1 MKEGV
6 KKSISLILVLTLLVQ
21 LLPVVAFGVG
31 DETNDLDISTDS
43 ETVSMKDDDAEIV
56 GEEDALRE
64 ESVKH
69 FRLRDGAYM
78 LVEYETAVHY
88 QTADGSWEEIDNTL
102 QKTGQQYVAQA
113 GDMTRKFAASL
124 DSGFLFETAYQG
136 QSVSMSLARRSSRDV
151 VAVAPDVPAAE
162 ETAAPEE
169 TAVPETADQPQEA
182 EQAEADLQRAPAE
195 AAAETDAPQQET
207 AEELPLLD
215 DAAYTLVTSTAAARM
230 ENPGAKMRTFSKLAE
245 KDKIQPQKIRSSV
258 AFDNVMDGVSLLYQN
273 YGYNVKESII
283 IEKPQ
288 EQYAYSFVLNLQG
301 LTPTLEADGSV
312 LLRGADGEPVYE
324 IPAPYLADADGA
336 TSLEDAAY
344 KLERISGG
352 YLLTVEADPEW
363 MNAPERAYPVTL
375 DPTILLHNKG
385 NVLTTFI
392 RSAWP
397 GSVAPNSA
405 DQFVGYRANEGYDA
419 CNIYVQ
425 FANLPEIPQNCV
437 PISAQLAMYNA
448 GFFTSDGVGCAAP
461 DGSLTV
467 EAHEWPAAVS
477 DVSGLTWYLVHF
489 GSTPVN
495 EETIDY
501 QKLSKE
507 TLGEY
512 VTWDITRTVMQWYQK
527 QNEGDTSGGR
537 GVLLEGIDGRENYRV
552 ANLIGSGYHD
562 YSPYF
567 AVYYRNPV
575 GLESYYT
582 YQEASAGKAGDL
594 SIHNFTNQFTL
605 DRADVSLSLEPASYA
620 LRHIYN
626 SATSGIEFSN
636 NEAGGIHT
644 CDYTSMQVGVGWKLS
659 AQQTVVECK
668 VGDETYLV
676 YNDEDGTEHYFSETA
691 TNTYEDED
699 GLSLKIVKSTSG
711 GNTIYTMTD
720 MDKYHTWVFH
730 NGYLISVTDNN
741 SNTIYFAYN
750 AAYSSGGSAWKPVK
764 GSASNRLV
772 QIVMDI
778 NSGNNEKSRTL
789 QTVANLTYSGDRL
802 SSVTDYAG
810 RSTNYSYDSGGHLT
824 QVTYADGTSVSYA
837 YNGSGGRLSTLY
849 DAESQYGLDITY
861 TYNLG
866 VVSTFRVQEFANTSG
881 AKQTGSAFHAYR
893 NGIHQTSYRFY
904 GPDHTR
910 DTADDTVKTCVLDHF
925 GKTICT
931 YDSNTDYSEIIGAS
945 AANYTDNSG
954 TSKTNNRLTGAAAM
968 GISSFNMLSNSGL
981 ETCTGNAADNWA
993 QLSFSTSA
1001 SAGTQSGNKARLGKA
1016 SIKTTARGSGMY
1028 QEATL
1033 QAGTTYTFSGYVNTC
1048 DMTAFDSNGSV
1059 YLAALTAD
1067 QITDLSQACA
1077 SPWKSEQVN
1086 YKTDASINRG
1096 WEKISV
1102 TFTPE
1107 TSGTYYM
1114 AFLQDRADGT
1124 ACCDDLL
1131 LEESEAASEI
1141 NLVQNGRFAWLVNGK
1156 PEGWVPNS
1164 YTISDEHPFGQSL
1177 SKSMRVSNTMNGY
1190 ARTHQVIPL
1199 NLLADEATFLLS
1211 GWGKANSVGGTARK
1225 HEDGDERYFGLVAE
1239 IAYTDG
1245 TTENQYV
1252 SFNGDYADWQFASG
1266 VIVPGKRDERVKEI
1280 TVRCAYDYNANDAYF
1295 TNISLVLEPAETYSY
1310 DSKGNPIAAT
1320 DGSAKTASEF
1330 FADSQRLK
1338 SYTTPGGAKH
1348 TLGYDASNNLQE
1360 DTLAGLTNYT
1370 YHNTSGS
1377 PTTSMTRKGYSGD
1390 YLKSQNV
1397 YDITGRFR
1405 TLAID
1410 ANGVQTGYTYDDTTL
1425 QLTSVHSAGGATQT
1439 YTYQSG
1445 RDRVSQTAIDQTAA
1459 LTYRYDRAQLTDLIR
1474 KAFPQAADADGQNV
1488 NPFWQH
1494 YLLGYD
1500 AFGNMTR
1507 VQVCASSAERDGYT
1521 APVTL
1526 ASYTY
1531 EGNVNNGRLAKMTY
1545 GNGDSVSYTYD
1556 AFDRQR
1562 TAGYNDGTTY
1572 HYDYSGDNDLARQYV
1587 TDGSGA
1593 VTEQYSYQYDSLGR
1607 LIHSRQLTGGGTLVQ
1622 LTQHMYDNANRLTS
1636 QSWQFGGDTFR
1647 QSYTYTGQNSD
1658 GKQVDGTISAITT
1671 TIPGQSVITST
1682 YGYNDLRQL
1691 TSKGVTVPD
1700 QNGKQTKV
1708 YDRSYTYDRIAEDDG
1723 CNWMGTRLAST
1734 GYTFGSSSRSFT
1746 YTYDAAGNI
1755 SRIVTAGTNVPKA
1768 AQSKEYGYD
1777 AQGQLV
1783 SEKNSSKT
1791 TFLYAYDTAGNI
1803 RSITKDGT
1811 VTKSFGYTN
1820 PSWPDLLTSVTANGT
1835 TKDVLYEGQSQT
1847 SDLPSSGN
1855 PITYYNGK
1863 DYTFTWTKGRQ
1874 LASATV
1880 DGKQVSYT
1888 YDMSGVR
1895 SGKQVYTTSN
1905 QRTTTYTYTTLSGK
1919 VMRQQWET
1927 RNSDDTV
1934 YQAMQSLEF
1943 VYDDG
1948 NQPFAMIYKHGQTTE
1963 LYYYVL
1969 NAQGDVIALL
1979 NANGALVASYNYGA
1993 WGNYSVHGADGK
2005 KTTDAT
2011 FIGHIN
2017 PLRYRGYYYDRET
2030 RLYYLQSRY
2039 YDFANCRFINADT
2052 YLSTG
2057 QGILGH
2063 NMFTYCGNNPVNYCD
2078 SSGRFFFT
2086 LLGAVIGAAVGYI
2099 DAYIAGEDPIKG
2111 AIAGGVSGAI
2121 AGAGVDIGA
2130 AITIF
2135 SGGAAIGWGAAVAIG
2150 LGAFGGF
2157 VGAGISNDWKFKK
2170 DGESLALQYMGATL
2184 IGGMANAIS
2193 FGLGP
2198 INGEIAKGTV
2208 SQIVRSIGYEGM
2220 KDFTYNLVTGG
2231 IISLFSTFTN
2241 RIIST
2246 MLSTPVEPSLPVIS
2260 IS

>member
-21 LLPVVAFGVG
+21 LLPMVAFGVG
-31 DETNDLDISTDS
+31 DETNDLDVSTDS

-69 FRLRDGAYM
+69 FRLQDGAYM

-151 VAVAPDVPAAE
+151 VAVAPDVPAVE

-169 TAVPETADQPQEA
+169 TAASETADQLQEA
-182 EQAEADLQRAPAE
+182 EQTEADLQRAPAE

-288 EQYAYSFVLNLQG
+288 EQYAYSFVLNLQS

-344 KLERISGG
+344 KLERVSGG

-419 CNIYVQ
+419 CNVYVQ

-562 YSPYF
+562 HSPYF

-636 NEAGGIHT
+636 NDAGGIHT

-750 AAYSSGGSAWKPVK
+750 AAYSSVGSAWKPVK

-778 NSGNNEKSRTL
+778 NSGSNDNPRTP

-910 DTADDTVKTCVLDHF
+910 DTADDTVMTCVLDHF

-931 YDSNTDYSEIIGAS
+931 YDSNTDYSEIIGTS

-1067 QITDLSQACA
+1067 QIADLSQACA

-1102 TFTPE
+1102 TFMPE

-1266 VIVPGKRDERVKEI
+1266 VIVPGKRDKWVQEI

-1390 YLKSQNV
+1390 YLKSQNI
-1397 YDITGRFR
+1397 YDSTGCFR
-1405 TLAID
+1405 TASED
-1410 ANGVQTGYTYDDTTL
+1410 ANGVTTQYGYDAGTAHLLSTTAANGTR
-1425 QLTSVHSAGGATQT
+1425 QDYHYYNNS
-1439 YTYQSG
+1439 
-1445 RDRVSQTAIDQTAA
+1445 DRVDFTYIDGKASMEYVYTQG
-1459 LTYRYDRAQLTDLIR
+1459 QISDLIR
-1474 KAFPQAADADGQNV
+1474 KAYLGTTG
-1488 NPFWQH
+1488 FWQH

-1507 VQVCASSAERDGYT
+1507 VQVCASSAEREGYT

-1531 EGNVNNGRLAKMTY
+1531 EGNVNNGRLATMTY

-1562 TAGYNDGTTY
+1562 TAAYNDGTTY
-1572 HYDYSGDNDLARQYV
+1572 HYDYSSDNALTRQYA
-1587 TDGSGA
+1587 TDGSGI
-1593 VTEQYSYQYDSLGR
+1593 TEQYSYQYDSLGR

-1636 QSWQFGGDTFR
+1636 QSWQFGTGLYH
-1647 QSYTYTGQNSD
+1647 QQYSYTGVKAD
-1658 GKQVDGTISAITT
+1658 GATDSSVDGTISAITT
-1671 TIPGQSVITST
+1671 TVPGRSAITSK
-1682 YGYNDLRQL
+1682 YEYNDLRQL
-1691 TSKGVTVPD
+1691 EKKTVTVPD
-1700 QNGKQTKV
+1700 QNGTQTKV
-1708 YDRSYTYDRIAEDDG
+1708 YDRTYTYAVIAEDDG
-1723 CNWMGTRLAST
+1723 CNRMGTRLAST
-1734 GYTFGSSSRSFT
+1734 DYKFGSNSRSFT
-1746 YTYDAAGNI
+1746 YTYDKAGNI
-1755 SRIVTAGTNVPKA
+1755 KSVMASDSVGKL
-1768 AQSKEYGYD
+1768 YD
-1777 AQGQLV
+1777 YDGLGQLV
-1783 SEKNSSKT
+1783 KET
-1791 TFLYAYDTAGNI
+1791 PIGLTMYAVTYAYDTAGNI
-1803 RSITKDGT
+1803 RSITRGGT
-1811 VTKSFGYTN
+1811 TFKSFGYTN

-1847 SDLPSSGN
+1847 SDVPTSGN
-1855 PITYYNGK
+1855 PVTYYNGR
-1863 DYTFTWTKGRQ
+1863 DYHFDWSKGRQ
-1874 LASATV
+1874 LTEAVVGGQTV
-1880 DGKQVSYT
+1880 KYA
-1888 YDMSGVR
+1888 YDMAGVR
-1895 SGKQVYTTSN
+1895 SSKQVGD
-1905 QRTTTYTYTTLSGK
+1905 TTYTYTTLSGK
-1919 VMRQQWET
+1919 VMRQAWGD
-1927 RNSDDTV
+1927 NN
-1934 YQAMQSLEF
+1934 ALEF
-1943 VYDDG
+1943 VYDDSS
-1948 NQPFAMIYKHGQTTE
+1948 QPFAVIYKHGSAAE
-1963 LYYYVL
+1963 LYYYLV
-1969 NAQGDVIALL
+1969 NAQGDVAAILDSS
-1979 NANGALVASYNYGA
+1979 GTMVASYNYDA
-1993 WGNYSVHGADGK
+1993 WGSCTVYNSS
-2005 KTTDAT
+2005 DAA
-2011 FIGHIN
+2011 IGDLN
-2017 PLRYRGYYYDRET
+2017 PLRYRGYYYDAET
-2030 RLYYLQSRY
+2030 GFYYLQSRY
-2039 YDFANCRFINADT
+2039 YDPAICRFINADG
-2052 YLSTG
+2052 L
-2057 QGILGH
+2057 
-2063 NMFTYCGNNPVNYCD
+2063 FTD
-2078 SSGRFFFT
+2078 
-2086 LLGAVIGAAVGYI
+2086 
-2099 DAYIAGEDPIKG
+2099 
-2111 AIAGGVSGAI
+2111 
-2121 AGAGVDIGA
+2121 
-2130 AITIF
+2130 
-2135 SGGAAIGWGAAVAIG
+2135 
-2150 LGAFGGF
+2150 GF
-2157 VGAGISNDWKFKK
+2157 VGSNLFAYCVNDPVNTVDPTGNFAITATVALITFGIALVATALAVGISSSPGFQEAVGGLCESVGSVAEQIKEKLTNSFAKIKK
-2170 DGESLALQYMGATL
+2170 PPNYRSNKEVHHIVAQRASGAQRAKQIL
-2184 IGGMANAIS
+2184 IDTGIG
-2193 FGLGP
+2193 
-2198 INGEIAKGTV
+2198 INSKENTV
-2208 SQIVRSIGYEGM
+2208 SINTCLHRRLHTSLYYKLVDAIIVSA
-2220 KDFTYNLVTGG
+2220 YNSAGG
-2231 IISLFSTFTN
+2231 DPVQQTENVKAALGTIKAFIVGLEK
-2241 RIIST
+2241 I
-2246 MLSTPVEPSLPVIS
+2246 TPQF
-2260 IS
+2260 

>member
-21 LLPVVAFGVG
+21 LLPMVAFGVG

-43 ETVSMKDDDAEIV
+43 ETVSMKDDDAQIV

-169 TAVPETADQPQEA
+169 TAVPETDGQPQEA
-182 EQAEADLQRAPAE
+182 EQTEADQTQEPAE

-283 IEKPQ
+283 IDKQQ

-344 KLERISGG
+344 KLERVSGG

-501 QKLSKE
+501 QKLSKK

-527 QNEGDTSGGR
+527 QSEGDTSGGR

-668 VGDETYLV
+668 VGNETYLI

-910 DTADDTVKTCVLDHF
+910 DTADDTVMTCVLDHF

-1067 QITDLSQACA
+1067 QIADLSQACA

-1102 TFTPE
+1102 TFMPE

-1124 ACCDDLL
+1124 AYCDDLL

-1199 NLLADEATFLLS
+1199 NLPADEATFLLS

-1266 VIVPGKRDERVKEI
+1266 VIVPGKRDKWVQEI

-1320 DGSAKTASEF
+1320 DGSAKTASEYF
-1330 FADSQRLK
+1330 TDSQRLK

-1397 YDITGRFR
+1397 YDSSRRFR
-1405 TLAID
+1405 TQAVDVNGVTTGYAYDTGAARLYRTTA
-1410 ANGVQTGYTYDDTTL
+1410 ANGTQQDYRYCTG
-1425 QLTSVHSAGGATQT
+1425 S
-1439 YTYQSG
+1439 
-1445 RDRVSQTAIDQTAA
+1445 DRTA
-1459 LTYRYDRAQLTDLIR
+1459 LTYINGVASIRYTYDRAQLSDLIR
-1474 KAFPQAADADGQNV
+1474 KGYLGSTG
-1488 NPFWQH
+1488 FWQH
-1494 YLLGYD
+1494 YLLNYD

-1507 VQVCASSAERDGYT
+1507 VQVCASSEEQTGYSS
-1521 APVTL
+1521 PVTL

-1531 EGNVNNGRLAKMTY
+1531 EGNVNNGRLATMTY

-1562 TAGYNDGTTY
+1562 TAAYNDGTTY
-1572 HYDYSGDNDLARQYV
+1572 HYDYSGDNDLTRQYA
-1587 TDGSGA
+1587 TDGDGK

-1607 LIHSRQLTGGGTLVQ
+1607 LIHSRQSTGGGTLVQ

-1636 QSWQFGGDTFR
+1636 QSWQFGTGLYR
-1647 QSYTYTGQNSD
+1647 QQYSYTGVKAD
-1658 GKQVDGTISAITT
+1658 GTADSSVDGTISAITT
-1671 TIPGQSVITST
+1671 TIPGQLDVTSK
-1682 YGYNDLRQL
+1682 YEYNDLLQL
-1691 TSKGVTVPD
+1691 EKKTVTVPN
-1700 QNGKQTKV
+1700 QNRGTTTV
-1708 YDRSYTYDRIAEDDG
+1708 YTRGYTYSVIAEDDG
-1723 CNWMGTRLAST
+1723 CNRMGTRLAST
-1734 GYTFGSSSRSFT
+1734 AYTFGSSSRSFD

-1755 SRIVTAGTNVPKA
+1755 QTVTTGGTNVPA
-1768 AQSKEYGYD
+1768 AAASKTYTYD
-1777 AQGQLV
+1777 AQGQLATEV
-1783 SEKNSSKT
+1783 NGSGT
-1791 TFLYAYDTAGNI
+1791 TFGYAYDTVGNI
-1803 RSITKDGT
+1803 RSVTTDGA
-1811 VTKSFGYTN
+1811 VIKSFGYTN
-1820 PSWPDLLTSVTANGT
+1820 PSWPDLLTSVTSGST
-1835 TKDVLYEGQSQT
+1835 TKDILYEGQTQT
-1847 SDLPSSGN
+1847 SDLPASGN
-1855 PITYYNGK
+1855 PVTYYNGK

-1880 DGKQVSYT
+1880 DGKQISYT

-1895 SGKQVYTTSN
+1895 TSK
-1905 QRTTTYTYTTLSGK
+1905 TVDGTTYNYTTLSGK
-1919 VMRQQWET
+1919 VMRQTWG
-1927 RNSDDTV
+1927 NK
-1934 YQAMQSLEF
+1934 SLEF

-1948 NQPFAMIYKHGQTTE
+1948 SQPFAMIYKHGSETE
-1963 LYYYVL
+1963 LYYYLV
-1969 NAQGDVIALL
+1969 NAQGDVSAILDSGGKIA
-1979 NANGALVASYNYGA
+1979 ASYDYDA
-1993 WGNYSVHGADGK
+1993 WGNCTVYDSS
-2005 KTTDAT
+2005 DAA
-2011 FIGHIN
+2011 IGDLN
-2017 PLRYRGYYYDRET
+2017 PLRYRGYYYDAET
-2030 RLYYLQSRY
+2030 GFYYLQSRY
-2039 YDFANCRFINADT
+2039 YDFANCRFINAD
-2052 YLSTG
+2052 G
-2057 QGILGH
+2057 Q
-2063 NMFTYCGNNPVNYCD
+2063 FTDGFIGSNLFAYCENNPIRYSD
-2078 SSGRFFFT
+2078 PTG
-2086 LLGAVIGAAVGYI
+2086 LLAA
-2099 DAYIAGEDPIKG
+2099 E
-2111 AIAGGVSGAI
+2111 
-2121 AGAGVDIGA
+2121 A
-2130 AITIF
+2130 AITLTNWWNP
-2135 SGGAAIGWGAAVAIG
+2135 IGWITAAVVVVEVVAIV
-2150 LGAFGGF
+2150 AISY
-2157 VGAGISNDWKFKK
+2157 GIAKNV
-2170 DGESLALQYMGATL
+2170 SLA
-2184 IGGMANAIS
+2184 NR
-2193 FGLGP
+2193 
-2198 INGEIAKGTV
+2198 N
-2208 SQIVRSIGYEGM
+2208 
-2220 KDFTYNLVTGG
+2220 TGG
-2231 IISLFSTFTN
+2231 NSADTSSPENYGGSTPASPQPPKNNGRGNNKKSNNKPSLKKLTN
-2241 RIIST
+2241 FQLKSNGLDAHALKKEYLGKKAEIKLYDLAYDSRSRIIFIIDKAGRIIYET
-2246 MLSTPVEPSLPVIS
+2246 AYKIN
-2260 IS
+2260 

>member
-1 MKEGV
+1 
-6 KKSISLILVLTLLVQ
+6 
-21 LLPVVAFGVG
+21 
-31 DETNDLDISTDS
+31 
-43 ETVSMKDDDAEIV
+43 
-56 GEEDALRE
+56 
-64 ESVKH
+64 
-69 FRLRDGAYM
+69 
-78 LVEYETAVHY
+78 
-88 QTADGSWEEIDNTL
+88 
-102 QKTGQQYVAQA
+102 
-113 GDMTRKFAASL
+113 
-124 DSGFLFETAYQG
+124 
-136 QSVSMSLARRSSRDV
+136 
-151 VAVAPDVPAAE
+151 
-162 ETAAPEE
+162 
-169 TAVPETADQPQEA
+169 
-182 EQAEADLQRAPAE
+182 
-195 AAAETDAPQQET
+195 
-207 AEELPLLD
+207 
-215 DAAYTLVTSTAAARM
+215 
-230 ENPGAKMRTFSKLAE
+230 
-245 KDKIQPQKIRSSV
+245 
-258 AFDNVMDGVSLLYQN
+258 
-273 YGYNVKESII
+273 
-283 IEKPQ
+283 
-288 EQYAYSFVLNLQG
+288 
-301 LTPTLEADGSV
+301 
-312 LLRGADGEPVYE
+312 
-324 IPAPYLADADGA
+324 
-336 TSLEDAAY
+336 
-344 KLERISGG
+344 
-352 YLLTVEADPEW
+352 
-363 MNAPERAYPVTL
+363 
-375 DPTILLHNKG
+375 
-385 NVLTTFI
+385 
-392 RSAWP
+392 
-397 GSVAPNSA
+397 
-405 DQFVGYRANEGYDA
+405 
-419 CNIYVQ
+419 
-425 FANLPEIPQNCV
+425 
-437 PISAQLAMYNA
+437 MYNA

-501 QKLSKE
+501 QKLSKK

-605 DRADVSLSLEPASYA
+605 DRADVSLSLEPVSYA
-620 LRHIYN
+620 LRHTYN

-636 NEAGGIHT
+636 NEAGGLHT

-676 YNDEDGTEHYFSETA
+676 YNDEDGTEHYFRKTA

-772 QIVMDI
+772 QIIMDI
-778 NSGNNEKSRTL
+778 HGGVN

-824 QVTYADGTSVSYA
+824 QVTYADGTSASYE
-837 YNGSGGRLSTLY
+837 YYSSNGRLSTLY

-910 DTADDTVKTCVLDHF
+910 DTADDTVMTCVLDHF

-945 AANYTDNSG
+945 AASYTNNSG

-968 GISSFNMLSNSGL
+968 GTVALNLLPNAGL
-981 ETCTGNAADNWA
+981 EQCTNNVSDGWVS
-993 QLSFSTSA
+993 LPFSQNA
-1001 SAGTQSGNKARLGKA
+1001 SAGIIPESRSRIGYA
-1016 SIKTTARGSGMY
+1016 SLKTAASGSGMY
-1028 QEATL
+1028 HEVAL
-1033 QAGTTYTFSGYVNTC
+1033 QAGTTYTFSGYVNTR
-1048 DMTAFDSNGSV
+1048 DITACQSGGGV
-1059 YLAALTAD
+1059 YLAVLTAA
-1067 QITDLSQACA
+1067 QRGSLAGVQQ
-1077 SPWKSEQVN
+1077 SPWKSELVN
-1086 YKTDASINRG
+1086 YNTVPEVDSG

-1102 TFTPE
+1102 TFTPD
-1107 TSGTYYM
+1107 TSGTYSL
-1114 AFLQDRADGT
+1114 AVVQDRADGV
-1124 ACCDDLL
+1124 AYCDDMQ
-1131 LEESEAASEI
+1131 LESHAAASNA
-1141 NLVQNGRFAWLVNGK
+1141 NLVQNGTFASGAPDYWTANRYEK
-1156 PEGWVPNS
+1156 
-1164 YTISDEHPFGQSL
+1164 SDEHPLGVGMGV
-1177 SKSMRVSNTMNGY
+1177 SMHAKGSSVGGTRTSQVVPINYY
-1190 ARTHQVIPL
+1190 AGS
-1199 NLLADEATFLLS
+1199 ATFLLS
-1211 GWGKANSVGGTARK
+1211 GWGKANSVGGTSPK
-1225 HEDGDERYFGLVAE
+1225 PEKDGDRYFGLIAE
-1239 IAYTDG
+1239 IRYANG
-1245 TTENQYV
+1245 TTEKQYV
-1252 SFNGDYADWQFASG
+1252 SFNDDFTDWQYASG
-1266 VIVPGKRDERVKEI
+1266 VIIPKQRGLMIKDI
-1280 TVRCAYDYNANDAYF
+1280 TVYCAYDYNANDVYF

-1320 DGSAKTASEF
+1320 DGNAKTASEF

-1360 DTLAGLTNYT
+1360 DTLAELTNYT

-1377 PTTSMTRKGYSGD
+1377 ATTSMTCKGYSGD
-1390 YLKSQNV
+1390 YLKSQNI
-1397 YDITGRFR
+1397 YDNTGRFR
-1405 TLAID
+1405 AASED
-1410 ANGVQTGYTYDDTTL
+1410 ANGVRTQYGYDAGTAHLLSTTAANGTR
-1425 QLTSVHSAGGATQT
+1425 QDYHYYNNS
-1439 YTYQSG
+1439 
-1445 RDRVSQTAIDQTAA
+1445 DRVDFTYIDGKASIEYVYTQG
-1459 LTYRYDRAQLTDLIR
+1459 QISDLIR
-1474 KAFPQAADADGQNV
+1474 KAYLGTTGY
-1488 NPFWQH
+1488 WQH

-1507 VQVCASSAERDGYT
+1507 VQVCASSAEREGYT

-1526 ASYTY
+1526 ASYAY
-1531 EGNVNNGRLAKMTY
+1531 EGNVNNGRLSRMTY

-1562 TAGYNDGTTY
+1562 TAAYNDGTTY
-1572 HYDYSGDNDLARQYV
+1572 HYDYSSDNALTRQYA
-1587 TDGSGA
+1587 TDGSGI
-1593 VTEQYSYQYDSLGR
+1593 TEQYSYQYDSLGR
-1607 LIHSRQLTGGGTLVQ
+1607 LIHSRQSTADGALIQV
-1622 LTQHMYDNANRLTS
+1622 TQHMYDDANRMTS
-1636 QSWQFGGDTFR
+1636 QTWQFGTGLYH
-1647 QSYTYTGQNSD
+1647 QQYSYTGVKAD
-1658 GKQVDGTISAITT
+1658 GATDGSVDGTISAITT
-1671 TIPGQSVITST
+1671 TVPGRSAITST
-1682 YGYNDLRQL
+1682 YGYNTLRQL
-1691 TSKGVTVPD
+1691 TSKTVKQGDTGVYT
-1700 QNGKQTKV
+1700 
-1708 YDRSYTYDRIAEDDG
+1708 RSYAYDRIAVDSG
-1723 CNWMGTRLAST
+1723 NRMGTRLAST

-1746 YTYDAAGNI
+1746 YTYDEAGNI
-1755 SRIVTAGTNVPKA
+1755 SRIVTAGTSVPKA
-1768 AQSKEYGYD
+1768 AQLKEYTYD
-1777 AQGQLV
+1777 AQGQLAT
-1783 SEKNSSKT
+1783 EKNGSGT
-1791 TFLYAYDTAGNI
+1791 TFGYTYDTAGNI
-1803 RSITKDGT
+1803 RSITKDGA

-1835 TKDVLYEGQSQT
+1835 TKDILYEGQTRT
-1847 SDLPSSGN
+1847 SDVPSSGN

-1863 DYTFTWTKGRQ
+1863 DYAFTWTKGRQ

-1895 SGKQVYTTSN
+1895 TSKTVN
-1905 QRTTTYTYTTLSGK
+1905 GTTYNYTTLSGK
-1919 VMRQQWET
+1919 VMRQQWG
-1927 RNSDDTV
+1927 SK
-1934 YQAMQSLEF
+1934 SLEF

-1948 NQPFAMIYKHGQTTE
+1948 NQPFAMIYNDGSTTT

-1979 NANGALVASYNYGA
+1979 NANGTLAASYNYGA

-2005 KTTDAT
+2005 KTTDPT

-2052 YLSTG
+2052 FATTDANGLLSA
-2057 QGILGH
+2057 
-2063 NMFTYCGNNPVNYCD
+2063 NMFAYCENNPIMRTD
-2078 SSGRFFFT
+2078 ESGEFFNT
-2086 LLGAVIGAAVGYI
+2086 VIGAVVGATFGAVS
-2099 DAYIAGEDPIKG
+2099 A
-2111 AIAGGVSGAI
+2111 AIAGTSIWGGALSGAVSGAI
-2121 AGAGVDIGA
+2121 AGFGVDVAMATVATGPVGVAVAATATFFAGGIGSIVGDAIEAKANGQSFQLGSVDTLGRAAIAGVANVVTGGLNTAVGKATGEVFNKSLSLKRVAKTIWKSTSDLVKRGRG
-2130 AITIF
+2130 ITRAFGVDSTVKMTLLQRMSARIF
-2135 SGGAAIGWGAAVAIG
+2135 SGRWGR
-2150 LGAFGGF
+2150 
-2157 VGAGISNDWKFKK
+2157 K
-2170 DGESLALQYMGATL
+2170 
-2184 IGGMANAIS
+2184 
-2193 FGLGP
+2193 
-2198 INGEIAKGTV
+2198 
-2208 SQIVRSIGYEGM
+2208 
-2220 KDFTYNLVTGG
+2220 
-2231 IISLFSTFTN
+2231 
-2241 RIIST
+2241 
-2246 MLSTPVEPSLPVIS
+2246 
-2260 IS
+2260 

>member
-21 LLPVVAFGVG
+21 LLPMVAFGVG

-69 FRLRDGAYM
+69 FRLQDGGYM

-102 QKTGQQYVAQA
+102 KKTGQQYVAQA

-169 TAVPETADQPQEA
+169 TAVPETDGQPQEA
-182 EQAEADLQRAPAE
+182 EQTEADQTQEPAE

-344 KLERISGG
+344 KLERVSGG

-419 CNIYVQ
+419 CNVYVQ

-501 QKLSKE
+501 QKLSKK

-676 YNDEDGTEHYFSETA
+676 YNDEDGTEHYFRKTA

-772 QIVMDI
+772 QIIMDI
-778 NSGNNEKSRTL
+778 HGGVN

-824 QVTYADGTSVSYA
+824 QVTYADGTSASYE
-837 YNGSGGRLSTLY
+837 YYSSNGRLSTLY

-861 TYNLG
+861 IYNLG
-866 VVSTFRVQEFANTSG
+866 VVSTFGVQEFANTTG

-910 DTADDTVKTCVLDHF
+910 DTADDTVMTCVLDHF

-931 YDSNTDYSEIIGAS
+931 YDSSTDYSEIIGAS
-945 AANYTDNSG
+945 AASYTNNSG

-968 GISSFNMLSNSGL
+968 GTVALNLLPNAGL
-981 ETCTGNAADNWA
+981 EQCTNNVSDGWVS
-993 QLSFSTSA
+993 LPFSQNA
-1001 SAGTQSGNKARLGKA
+1001 SAGIIPESRSRIGYA
-1016 SIKTTARGSGMY
+1016 SLKTAASGSGMY
-1028 QEATL
+1028 HEVAL
-1033 QAGTTYTFSGYVNTC
+1033 QAGTTYTFSGYVNTR
-1048 DMTAFDSNGSV
+1048 DITACQSGGV
-1059 YLAALTAD
+1059 YLAVLTAA
-1067 QITDLSQACA
+1067 QRGSLAGVQQ
-1077 SPWKSEQVN
+1077 SPWKSELVN
-1086 YKTDASINRG
+1086 YNTVPEVDAG

-1102 TFTPE
+1102 TFTPD
-1107 TSGTYYM
+1107 TSGTYSL
-1114 AFLQDRADGT
+1114 AVVQDRADGV
-1124 ACCDDLL
+1124 AYCDDMQ
-1131 LEESEAASEI
+1131 LEAHAAASNA
-1141 NLVQNGRFAWLVNGK
+1141 NLVQNGTFASGAPDYWTANRYEK
-1156 PEGWVPNS
+1156 
-1164 YTISDEHPFGQSL
+1164 SDEHPLGVGMGV
-1177 SKSMRVSNTMNGY
+1177 SMHAKGSSVGGTRTSQVVPINYY
-1190 ARTHQVIPL
+1190 AGS
-1199 NLLADEATFLLS
+1199 ATFLLS
-1211 GWGKANSVGGTARK
+1211 GWGKANSVGGTSPK
-1225 HEDGDERYFGLVAE
+1225 PEKDGDRYFGLIAE
-1239 IAYTDG
+1239 IRYANG
-1245 TTENQYV
+1245 TTEKQYV
-1252 SFNGDYADWQFASG
+1252 SFNDDFTDWQYASG
-1266 VIVPGKRDERVKEI
+1266 VIIPKQRGLMIKDI
-1280 TVRCAYDYNANDAYF
+1280 TIYCAYDYNANDAYF

-1320 DGSAKTASEF
+1320 DGNAKTASEF

-1338 SYTTPGGAKH
+1338 SYTTPSGAKH
-1348 TLGYDASNNLQE
+1348 TLGYDANNNLQSDE
-1360 DTLAGLTNYT
+1360 LAGLTNYT

-1377 PTTSMTRKGYSGD
+1377 ATTSMTRKGYSGD
-1390 YLKSQNV
+1390 YLKSQNI
-1397 YDITGRFR
+1397 YDNTGRFR
-1405 TLAID
+1405 AASED
-1410 ANGVQTGYTYDDTTL
+1410 ANGVTTEYGYEPSTA
-1425 QLTSVHSAGGATQT
+1425 QLFST
-1439 YTYQSG
+1439 
-1445 RDRVSQTAIDQTAA
+1445 TAA
-1459 LTYRYDRAQLTDLIR
+1459 NGTQQGYRYYAGSDRTAFTYIGGTASIDYVYTRAQLTDLIR

-1507 VQVCASSAERDGYT
+1507 VQVCASSTEREGYT
-1521 APVTL
+1521 TPITL

-1531 EGNVNNGRLAKMTY
+1531 EGNVNNGRLATMTY

-1562 TAGYNDGTTY
+1562 TAAYNDGTTY
-1572 HYDYSGDNDLARQYV
+1572 HYDYSSDNALTRQYAM
-1587 TDGSGA
+1587 DGSGI
-1593 VTEQYSYQYDSLGR
+1593 TEQYSYQYDSLGR
-1607 LIHSRQLTGGGTLVQ
+1607 LIHSRQSTADGSLIQV
-1622 LTQHMYDNANRLTS
+1622 TQHMYDDANRMTS
-1636 QSWQFGGDTFR
+1636 QTWQFGTGLYH
-1647 QSYTYTGQNSD
+1647 QQYSYTGVKAD
-1658 GKQVDGTISAITT
+1658 GATDSSVDGTISAITT
-1671 TIPGQSVITST
+1671 TVPGRSAITSE
-1682 YGYNDLRQL
+1682 YKYNDLRQL
-1691 TSKGVTVPD
+1691 KSKGVTVPD
-1700 QNGKQTKV
+1700 QNGTQTKV
-1708 YDRSYTYDRIAEDDG
+1708 YDRSYTYDRIAADDG
-1723 CNWMGTRLAST
+1723 CNRMGTRLAST

-1755 SRIVTAGTNVPKA
+1755 SRVVTAGTSVPKA
-1768 AQSKEYGYD
+1768 AQLKEYTYD
-1777 AQGQLV
+1777 AQGQLAT
-1783 SEKNSSKT
+1783 EKNGSGT
-1791 TFLYAYDTAGNI
+1791 TFGYAYDTAGNI

-1855 PITYYNGK
+1855 PVTYYNGR
-1863 DYTFTWTKGRQ
+1863 DYHFDWSKGRQ
-1874 LASATV
+1874 LTEAVVGGQTV
-1880 DGKQVSYT
+1880 KYA
-1888 YDMSGVR
+1888 YDMAGVR
-1895 SGKQVYTTSN
+1895 SSKQVGD
-1905 QRTTTYTYTTLSGK
+1905 TTYTYTTLSGK
-1919 VMRQQWET
+1919 VMRQQWG
-1927 RNSDDTV
+1927 NK
-1934 YQAMQSLEF
+1934 SLEF

-1948 NQPFAMIYKHGQTTE
+1948 NQPFAMIYKHGSEAE
-1963 LYYYVL
+1963 LYYYLV
-1969 NAQGDVIALL
+1969 NAQGDVAAILDSS
-1979 NANGALVASYNYGA
+1979 GTMVASYNYDA
-1993 WGNYSVHGADGK
+1993 WGSCTVYNSS
-2005 KTTDAT
+2005 DAA
-2011 FIGHIN
+2011 IGDLN
-2017 PLRYRGYYYDRET
+2017 PLRYRGYYYDAET
-2030 RLYYLQSRY
+2030 GFYYLQSRY
-2039 YDFANCRFINADT
+2039 YDPAICRFINADGQ
-2052 YLSTG
+2052 LSITDF
-2057 QGILGH
+2057 IDSNL
-2063 NMFTYCGNNPVNYCD
+2063 FAYCGNDPVNRTD
-2078 SSGRFFFT
+2078 PTGEAWWHWA
-2086 LLGAVIGAAVGYI
+2086 LGALVVAGCAVATVVTCGGFAAAATAVGMVGCGAAAATTASTIAAGTFI
-2099 DAYIAGEDPIKG
+2099 GSATAYGMSAFAAAANSNSVKEFNSRGNWG
-2111 AIAGGVSGAI
+2111 TVAATAGGAV
-2121 AGAGVDIGA
+2121 
-2130 AITIF
+2130 F
-2135 SGGAAIGWGAAVAIG
+2135 GGASGYVISATNSRVNTYVSRGSTGRTEPANLREKLAMAQVKSNPLAGKPITRITLNDPRWPASEGWIKMQQIVSTSYGNINIHYVYNQTLKI
-2150 LGAFGGF
+2150 FDDF
-2157 VGAGISNDWKFKK
+2157 KFK
-2170 DGESLALQYMGATL
+2170 
-2184 IGGMANAIS
+2184 
-2193 FGLGP
+2193 P
-2198 INGEIAKGTV
+2198 
-2208 SQIVRSIGYEGM
+2208 
-2220 KDFTYNLVTGG
+2220 
-2231 IISLFSTFTN
+2231 
-2241 RIIST
+2241 
-2246 MLSTPVEPSLPVIS
+2246 
-2260 IS
+2260 

>member
-64 ESVKH
+64 EFVKH
-69 FRLRDGAYM
+69 FRLRDGGYM

-169 TAVPETADQPQEA
+169 TAASETADQLQEA
-182 EQAEADLQRAPAE
+182 EQTEADQTQEPAE

-344 KLERISGG
+344 KLERVSGG

-562 YSPYF
+562 HSPYF

-778 NSGNNEKSRTL
+778 NSGSNDNPRTP

-910 DTADDTVKTCVLDHF
+910 DTADDTVMTCVLDHF

-931 YDSNTDYSEIIGAS
+931 YDSNTDYSEIIGTS

-1124 ACCDDLL
+1124 AYCDDLL

-1252 SFNGDYADWQFASG
+1252 SFNGDYAGWQFASG
-1266 VIVPGKRDERVKEI
+1266 VIVPGKRDKWVQEI

-1390 YLKSQNV
+1390 YLKSQNI
-1397 YDITGRFR
+1397 YDSTGCFR
-1405 TLAID
+1405 TASED
-1410 ANGVQTGYTYDDTTL
+1410 ANGVTTQYGYDAGTAHLLSTTAANGTR
-1425 QLTSVHSAGGATQT
+1425 QDYHYYNNS
-1439 YTYQSG
+1439 
-1445 RDRVSQTAIDQTAA
+1445 DRVDFTYIDGKASMEYVYTQG
-1459 LTYRYDRAQLTDLIR
+1459 QISDLIR
-1474 KAFPQAADADGQNV
+1474 KAYLGTTG
-1488 NPFWQH
+1488 FWQH

-1507 VQVCASSAERDGYT
+1507 VQVCASSAEREGYT

-1531 EGNVNNGRLAKMTY
+1531 EGNVNNGRLATMTY

-1562 TAGYNDGTTY
+1562 TAAYNDGTTY

-1607 LIHSRQLTGGGTLVQ
+1607 LIHSRQSTGGGTLVQ

-1671 TIPGQSVITST
+1671 TIPGRSAITSK
-1682 YGYNDLRQL
+1682 YEYNDLRQL
-1691 TSKGVTVPD
+1691 EKKTVTVPD

-1708 YDRSYTYDRIAEDDG
+1708 YDRTYTYDRIAADDG
-1723 CNWMGTRLAST
+1723 CNRMGTRLAST

-1755 SRIVTAGTNVPKA
+1755 SRIVTAGTSVPKA
-1768 AQSKEYGYD
+1768 AQLKEYGYD

-1919 VMRQQWET
+1919 VMRQTWG
-1927 RNSDDTV
+1927 NK
-1934 YQAMQSLEF
+1934 SLEF

-1979 NANGALVASYNYGA
+1979 NADGTLAASYNYGA
-1993 WGNYSVHGADGK
+1993 WGNYSVHDDKGAK
-2005 KTTDAT
+2005 ITKAS

-2039 YDFANCRFINADT
+2039 YDFANCRFINAD
-2052 YLSTG
+2052 G
-2057 QGILGH
+2057 Q
-2063 NMFTYCGNNPVNYCD
+2063 FTDGFIGSNLFAYCENNPIRYSD
-2078 SSGRFFFT
+2078 PTG
-2086 LLGAVIGAAVGYI
+2086 LLAAEAAIAASNFWNPVGW
-2099 DAYIAGEDPIKG
+2099 IAAGLLVVEIG
-2111 AIAGGVSGAI
+2111 AIAVLSCGIASNVSQAKPKNKSTSKGGSANLSGFASGA
-2121 AGAGVDIGA
+2121 A
-2130 AITIF
+2130 
-2135 SGGAAIGWGAAVAIG
+2135 SPSPPPPNKGGKGTKTSSKS
-2150 LGAFGGF
+2150 FY
-2157 VGAGISNDWKFKK
+2157 NK
-2170 DGESLALQYMGATL
+2170 DGVRIDVENPGDRQGQIHMHLKGKKY
-2184 IGGMANAIS
+2184 IYDIS
-2193 FGLGP
+2193 EKAFRFDKT
-2198 INGEIAKGTV
+2198 GEIAPRAVQKYLENEKIVIAIEKGL
-2208 SQIVRSIGYEGM
+2208 IILGY
-2220 KDFTYNLVTGG
+2220 
-2231 IISLFSTFTN
+2231 
-2241 RIIST
+2241 
-2246 MLSTPVEPSLPVIS
+2246 
-2260 IS
+2260 

>member
-43 ETVSMKDDDAEIV
+43 ETVSMKDDDAQIV

-169 TAVPETADQPQEA
+169 TAVPETDGQPQEA
-182 EQAEADLQRAPAE
+182 EQTEADQTQEPAE

-344 KLERISGG
+344 KLERVSGG

-501 QKLSKE
+501 QKLSKK

-527 QNEGDTSGGR
+527 QSEGDTSGGR

-562 YSPYF
+562 HSPYF

-676 YNDEDGTEHYFSETA
+676 YNDEDGTEHYFRKTA

-778 NSGNNEKSRTL
+778 NSGSNDNPRTL

-910 DTADDTVKTCVLDHF
+910 DTADDTVMTCVLDHF

-931 YDSNTDYSEIIGAS
+931 YDSNTDYSEIIGTS

-1067 QITDLSQACA
+1067 QIADLSQACA

-1102 TFTPE
+1102 TFMPE

-1124 ACCDDLL
+1124 AYCDDLL

-1245 TTENQYV
+1245 ATENQYV

-1266 VIVPGKRDERVKEI
+1266 VIVPGKRDKWVQEI

-1338 SYTTPGGAKH
+1338 SYTTPSGAKH

-1370 YHNTSGS
+1370 YHNGSGS

-1397 YDITGRFR
+1397 YDSTGRFR
-1405 TLAID
+1405 TASED
-1410 ANGVQTGYTYDDTTL
+1410 ANGVTTQYGYDAGTAHLLSTTAANGTR
-1425 QLTSVHSAGGATQT
+1425 QDYHYYNNS
-1439 YTYQSG
+1439 
-1445 RDRVSQTAIDQTAA
+1445 DRVDFTYIDGKASMEYVYTQG
-1459 LTYRYDRAQLTDLIR
+1459 QISDLIR
-1474 KAFPQAADADGQNV
+1474 KAYLGTTG
-1488 NPFWQH
+1488 FWQH

-1507 VQVCASSAERDGYT
+1507 VQVCASSAEREGYT

-1531 EGNVNNGRLAKMTY
+1531 EGNVNNGRLATMTY

-1562 TAGYNDGTTY
+1562 TAAYNDGTTY

-1636 QSWQFGGDTFR
+1636 QSWQFGTGLYH
-1647 QSYTYTGQNSD
+1647 QQYSYTGVKAD
-1658 GKQVDGTISAITT
+1658 GATDGSVDGTISAITT
-1671 TIPGQSVITST
+1671 TVPGRSAITSK
-1682 YGYNDLRQL
+1682 YEYNDLRQL
-1691 TSKGVTVPD
+1691 EKKTVTVPD
-1700 QNGKQTKV
+1700 QNKNPATV
-1708 YDRSYTYDRIAEDDG
+1708 YTRSYTYAVIAEDDG
-1723 CNWMGTRLAST
+1723 CNRMGTRLAST
-1734 GYTFGSSSRSFT
+1734 DYKFGSNSRSFT
-1746 YTYDAAGNI
+1746 YTYDKAGNI
-1755 SRIVTAGTNVPKA
+1755 KSVMASDSVGKL
-1768 AQSKEYGYD
+1768 YD
-1777 AQGQLV
+1777 YDGLGQLV
-1783 SEKNSSKT
+1783 KET
-1791 TFLYAYDTAGNI
+1791 PIGLTMYAVTYAYDTAGNI
-1803 RSITKDGT
+1803 RSITRGGT
-1811 VTKSFGYTN
+1811 TFKSFGYTN

-1847 SDLPSSGN
+1847 SDVPTSGN
-1855 PITYYNGK
+1855 PVTYYNGR
-1863 DYTFTWTKGRQ
+1863 DYHFDWSKGRQ
-1874 LASATV
+1874 LTEAVVGGQTV
-1880 DGKQVSYT
+1880 KYA
-1888 YDMSGVR
+1888 YDMAGVR
-1895 SGKQVYTTSN
+1895 SSKQVGD
-1905 QRTTTYTYTTLSGK
+1905 TTYTYTTLSGK
-1919 VMRQQWET
+1919 VMRQAWGD
-1927 RNSDDTV
+1927 NN
-1934 YQAMQSLEF
+1934 ALEF
-1943 VYDDG
+1943 VYDDSS
-1948 NQPFAMIYKHGQTTE
+1948 QPFAVIYKHGSAAE
-1963 LYYYVL
+1963 LYYYLV
-1969 NAQGDVIALL
+1969 NAQGDVAAILDSS
-1979 NANGALVASYNYGA
+1979 GTMVASYNYDA
-1993 WGNYSVHGADGK
+1993 WGSCTVYNSS
-2005 KTTDAT
+2005 DAA
-2011 FIGHIN
+2011 IGDLN
-2017 PLRYRGYYYDRET
+2017 PLRYRGYYYDAET
-2030 RLYYLQSRY
+2030 GFYYLQSRY
-2039 YDFANCRFINADT
+2039 YDPAICRFINADG
-2052 YLSTG
+2052 L
-2057 QGILGH
+2057 
-2063 NMFTYCGNNPVNYCD
+2063 FTD
-2078 SSGRFFFT
+2078 
-2086 LLGAVIGAAVGYI
+2086 
-2099 DAYIAGEDPIKG
+2099 
-2111 AIAGGVSGAI
+2111 
-2121 AGAGVDIGA
+2121 
-2130 AITIF
+2130 
-2135 SGGAAIGWGAAVAIG
+2135 
-2150 LGAFGGF
+2150 GF
-2157 VGAGISNDWKFKK
+2157 VGSNLFAYCVNDPVNTVDPTGNFAITATVALITFGIALVATAFAVGISSSPGFQEAVEGLCESVGDIAGQIKEKLTNSFSKIKKPPNYRSNKEVHHIVAQRAPGAAHAQKILAELEIGINDPV
-2170 DGESLALQYMGATL
+2170 
-2184 IGGMANAIS
+2184 N
-2193 FGLGP
+2193 
-2198 INGEIAKGTV
+2198 TV
-2208 SQIVRSIGYEGM
+2208 SINTCLHRRLHTKLYYELVNIVIVGAYNSAGGDREQQIENVTSALKSIRSFIFVL
-2220 KDFTYNLVTGG
+2220 DRT
-2231 IISLFSTFTN
+2231 
-2241 RIIST
+2241 
-2246 MLSTPVEPSLPVIS
+2246 TPKF
-2260 IS
+2260 

>member
-1 MKEGV
+1 M
-6 KKSISLILVLTLLVQ
+6 
-21 LLPVVAFGVG
+21 
-31 DETNDLDISTDS
+31 
-43 ETVSMKDDDAEIV
+43 
-56 GEEDALRE
+56 
-64 ESVKH
+64 
-69 FRLRDGAYM
+69 
-78 LVEYETAVHY
+78 
-88 QTADGSWEEIDNTL
+88 
-102 QKTGQQYVAQA
+102 
-113 GDMTRKFAASL
+113 
-124 DSGFLFETAYQG
+124 
-136 QSVSMSLARRSSRDV
+136 
-151 VAVAPDVPAAE
+151 
-162 ETAAPEE
+162 
-169 TAVPETADQPQEA
+169 
-182 EQAEADLQRAPAE
+182 
-195 AAAETDAPQQET
+195 
-207 AEELPLLD
+207 
-215 DAAYTLVTSTAAARM
+215 
-230 ENPGAKMRTFSKLAE
+230 
-245 KDKIQPQKIRSSV
+245 
-258 AFDNVMDGVSLLYQN
+258 
-273 YGYNVKESII
+273 
-283 IEKPQ
+283 
-288 EQYAYSFVLNLQG
+288 LNLQG

-344 KLERISGG
+344 KLERVSGG

-419 CNIYVQ
+419 CNVYVQ

-501 QKLSKE
+501 QKLSKK

-605 DRADVSLSLEPASYA
+605 ERADVSLSLEPASYA

-676 YNDEDGTEHYFSETA
+676 YNDEDGTEHYFRKTA

-778 NSGNNEKSRTL
+778 SSSTNARTL
-789 QTVANLTYSGDRL
+789 QTVADLTYSGDRL

-824 QVTYADGTSVSYA
+824 QVTYADGTSASYE
-837 YNGSGGRLSTLY
+837 YYSSNGRLSTLY
-849 DAESQYGLDITY
+849 DAESKYGLDITY
-861 TYNLG
+861 IYNLG

-910 DTADDTVKTCVLDHF
+910 DTADDTVMTCVLDHF

-931 YDSNTDYSEIIGAS
+931 YDSSTDYSEIIGAS
-945 AANYTDNSG
+945 AASYTNNSG

-968 GISSFNMLSNSGL
+968 GTVALNLLPNAGL
-981 ETCTGNAADNWA
+981 EQCTNNVSDGWVSLPFSQNAAA
-993 QLSFSTSA
+993 GVIAKSRSRIGYA
-1001 SAGTQSGNKARLGKA
+1001 SLKTAA
-1016 SIKTTARGSGMY
+1016 SGSGMY
-1028 QEATL
+1028 HEVAL
-1033 QAGTTYTFSGYVNTC
+1033 QAGTTYTFSGYVNTR
-1048 DMTAFDSNGSV
+1048 DITACQSGGGV
-1059 YLAALTAD
+1059 YLAVLTAA
-1067 QITDLSQACA
+1067 QRGSLAGVQQ
-1077 SPWKSEQVN
+1077 SPWKSELVN
-1086 YKTDASINRG
+1086 YNTVPEVDSG

-1102 TFTPE
+1102 TFTPD
-1107 TSGTYYM
+1107 TSGTYSL
-1114 AFLQDRADGT
+1114 AVVQDRADGV
-1124 ACCDDLL
+1124 AYCDDMQ
-1131 LEESEAASEI
+1131 LEAHAAASNA
-1141 NLVQNGRFAWLVNGK
+1141 NLVQNGTFASGAPDYWTANRYEK
-1156 PEGWVPNS
+1156 
-1164 YTISDEHPFGQSL
+1164 SDEHPLGVGMGV
-1177 SKSMRVSNTMNGY
+1177 SMHAKGGTNGDTRTSQVVPINYY
-1190 ARTHQVIPL
+1190 AGS
-1199 NLLADEATFLLS
+1199 ATFLLS
-1211 GWGKANSVGGTARK
+1211 GWGKANSVGGTSPK
-1225 HEDGDERYFGLVAE
+1225 PEKDGDRYFGLIAE
-1239 IAYTDG
+1239 IRYANG
-1245 TTENQYV
+1245 TTEKQYV
-1252 SFNGDYADWQFASG
+1252 SFNDDFTDWQYASG
-1266 VIVPGKRDERVKEI
+1266 VIIPKQRGLMIKDI
-1280 TVRCAYDYNANDAYF
+1280 TVYCAYDYNANDVYF

-1320 DGSAKTASEF
+1320 DGNAKTASEF

-1377 PTTSMTRKGYSGD
+1377 ATTSMTCKGYSGD
-1390 YLKSQNV
+1390 YLKSQNI
-1397 YDITGRFR
+1397 YDNTGRFR
-1405 TLAID
+1405 AASED
-1410 ANGVQTGYTYDDTTL
+1410 ANGVRTQYGYDAGTAHLLSTTAANGTR
-1425 QLTSVHSAGGATQT
+1425 QDYHYYNNS
-1439 YTYQSG
+1439 
-1445 RDRVSQTAIDQTAA
+1445 DRVDFTYIDGKASIEYVYTQG
-1459 LTYRYDRAQLTDLIR
+1459 QISDLIR
-1474 KAFPQAADADGQNV
+1474 KAYLGTTGY
-1488 NPFWQH
+1488 WQH

-1500 AFGNMTR
+1500 VFGNMTR
-1507 VQVCASSAERDGYT
+1507 VQVCASSAEREGYT

-1526 ASYTY
+1526 ASYAY
-1531 EGNVNNGRLAKMTY
+1531 EGNVNNGRLAMMAY

-1562 TAGYNDGTTY
+1562 TAAYNDGTTY
-1572 HYDYSGDNDLARQYV
+1572 HYDYSSDNALTRQYA
-1587 TDGSGA
+1587 TDGSGI
-1593 VTEQYSYQYDSLGR
+1593 TEQYSYQYDSLGR
-1607 LIHSRQLTGGGTLVQ
+1607 LIHSRQSTADGALIQV
-1622 LTQHMYDNANRLTS
+1622 TQHMYDDANRMTS
-1636 QSWQFGGDTFR
+1636 QTWQFGTGLYH
-1647 QSYTYTGQNSD
+1647 QQYSYTGVKAD
-1658 GKQVDGTISAITT
+1658 GATDGSVDGTISAITT
-1671 TIPGQSVITST
+1671 TVPGRSAITST
-1682 YGYNDLRQL
+1682 YGYNTLRQL
-1691 TSKGVTVPD
+1691 TSKTVKQGDTGVYT
-1700 QNGKQTKV
+1700 
-1708 YDRSYTYDRIAEDDG
+1708 RSYAYDRIAVDSG
-1723 CNWMGTRLAST
+1723 NRMGTRLAST

-1746 YTYDAAGNI
+1746 YTYDEAGNI
-1755 SRIVTAGTNVPKA
+1755 SRIVTAGTSVPKA
-1768 AQSKEYGYD
+1768 AQLKEYTYD
-1777 AQGQLV
+1777 AQGQLAT
-1783 SEKNSSKT
+1783 EKNGSGT
-1791 TFLYAYDTAGNI
+1791 TFGYAYDTAGNI
-1803 RSITKDGT
+1803 RSITKDGA

-1855 PITYYNGK
+1855 PVTYYNGK

-1895 SGKQVYTTSN
+1895 TSKTVN
-1905 QRTTTYTYTTLSGK
+1905 GTTYNYTTLSGK
-1919 VMRQQWET
+1919 VMRQQWG
-1927 RNSDDTV
+1927 NK
-1934 YQAMQSLEF
+1934 SLEF
-1943 VYDDG
+1943 IYDDG
-1948 NQPFAMIYKHGQTTE
+1948 NQPFAMIYNDGSTST

-1979 NANGALVASYNYGA
+1979 NANGTLAASYNYGA

-2052 YLSTG
+2052 FATTDANGFLSA
-2057 QGILGH
+2057 
-2063 NMFTYCGNNPVNYCD
+2063 NMFAYCENNPIMRVDADGEIWNVIA
-2078 SSGRFFFT
+2078 
-2086 LLGAVIGAAVGYI
+2086 GAVIGAGLEVLGQLMTGTRFADINWGSVAV
-2099 DAYIAGEDPIKG
+2099 E
-2111 AIAGGVSGAI
+2111 GVL
-2121 AGAGVDIGA
+2121 GVVSSVGIPAKITSKVGRVALTALRDVVAPVVADVSIQMFQTRSNKNNNHSKRISLSKT
-2130 AITIF
+2130 AITASQASIN
-2135 SGGAAIGWGAAVAIG
+2135 SAVT
-2150 LGAFGGF
+2150 
-2157 VGAGISNDWKFKK
+2157 AGTDRLLKST
-2170 DGESLALQYMGATL
+2170 SSR
-2184 IGGMANAIS
+2184 MAKAVVHS
-2193 FGLGP
+2193 TRQLFFFTFGL
-2198 INGEIAKGTV
+2198 
-2208 SQIVRSIGYEGM
+2208 
-2220 KDFTYNLVTGG
+2220 
-2231 IISLFSTFTN
+2231 ISKFW
-2241 RIIST
+2241 R
-2246 MLSTPVEPSLPVIS
+2246 
-2260 IS
+2260 